1 MEGVCIMAVDME
13 AVKELRSRTGA
24 GMMDCKNA
32 MQECCDVEKAVDYL
46 REKGLAK
53 AAKKAGRA
61 ASQGLVFSYIHTN
74 GKIGVLLELNCET
87 DFVAR
92 TDEFG
97 ALGKELCMQVAAA
110 NPSYIAP
117 EDVPSEDLEREKEIY
132 RRQAQEEG
140 KPANILD
147 KIAEGKVKAF
157 YGDNC
162 LLEQNY
168 IRDPKTKVKDLITA
182 EIAKMGENILV
193 RRFSRFS
200 IGD

>member
-1 MEGVCIMAVDME
+1 MAVDME
-13 AVKELRSRTGA
+13 AVKELRTRTGA
-24 GMMDCKNA
+24 GMMDCKTA
-32 MQECCDVEKAVDYL
+32 MEECGDVEKAVDYL

-74 GKIGVLLELNCET
+74 GKIGVLVELNCET

-92 TDEFG
+92 TDEFNT
-97 ALGKELCMQVAAA
+97 LGKELCMQVAAA
-110 NPSYIAP
+110 NPSYVTP
-117 EDVPSEDLEREKEIY
+117 EEVPFDDLEREKEIY
-132 RRQAQEEG
+132 RRQAVEEG
-140 KPANILD
+140 KPANMVD
-147 KIAEGKVKAF
+147 KIAEGKLKAF

-168 IRDPKTKVKDLITA
+168 IRDPKVKVKDLVTA
-182 EIAKMGENILV
+182 EIAKMGENIIV

>member
-1 MEGVCIMAVDME
+1 MAVDME
-13 AVKELRSRTGA
+13 AVKELRARTGA
-24 GMMDCKNA
+24 GMMDCKGA
-32 MQECCDVEKAVDYL
+32 MEECGNVEKAVDYL

-87 DFVAR
+87 DFVAK
-92 TDEFG
+92 TDEFNT
-97 ALGKELCMQVAAA
+97 LGKELCMQVAAA
-110 NPSYIAP
+110 NPSYIIP
-117 EDVPSEDLEREKEIY
+117 EDVPPDDLDREKEIY
-132 RRQAQEEG
+132 RKQALEEG
-140 KPANILD
+140 KPANIVD
-147 KIAEGKVKAF
+147 KIAEGKLKAF

-168 IRDPKTKVKDLITA
+168 IRDPKVKVRDLITT
-182 EIAKMGENILV
+182 EIAKMGENIVV

>member
-1 MEGVCIMAVDME
+1 MAVDME

-32 MQECCDVEKAVDYL
+32 MQECGDIEKAVDYL

-53 AAKKAGRA
+53 AAKKAGRT

-97 ALGKELCMQVAAA
+97 KLGKELCMQVAAA
-110 NPSYIAP
+110 NPSYITP
-117 EDVPSEDLEREKEIY
+117 EDVPAEDLEREKEIY

-168 IRDPKTKVKDLITA
+168 IRDPKTKVKDLITN
-182 EIAKMGENILV
+182 EIAKMGENIVV

>member
-1 MEGVCIMAVDME
+1 MAVDME
-13 AVKELRSRTGA
+13 AVKELRTRTGA

-32 MQECCDVEKAVDYL
+32 MEECGDIEKAVDYL

-92 TDEFG
+92 TDEFNT
-97 ALGKELCMQVAAA
+97 LGKELCMQVAAA

-147 KIAEGKVKAF
+147 KIAEGKLKAF

-168 IRDPKTKVKDLITA
+168 IRDPKTKVRDLITA
-182 EIAKMGENILV
+182 EIAKMGENMLV

-200 IGD
+200 IGE

>member
-1 MEGVCIMAVDME
+1 MAVDME
-13 AVKELRSRTGA
+13 AVKELRVRTGA

-32 MQECCDVEKAVDYL
+32 MEESGDIEKAVDYL

-92 TDEFG
+92 TDEFNT
-97 ALGKELCMQVAAA
+97 LGKELCMQVAAA
-110 NPSYIAP
+110 NPSYITP
-117 EDVPSEDLEREKEIY
+117 DEVPTEDLEREKEIY
-132 RRQAQEEG
+132 RKQAIEEG
-140 KPANILD
+140 KPERMID
-147 KIAEGKVKAF
+147 KIAEGKLNAF

-168 IRDPKTKVKDLITA
+168 IRDPKVKVKSLITA
-182 EIAKMGENILV
+182 EIAKMGENIIV
-193 RRFSRFS
+193 RRIARFS

>member
-1 MEGVCIMAVDME
+1 MMAVDME

-24 GMMDCKNA
+24 GMMDCRNA
-32 MQECCDVEKAVDYL
+32 MRECGDVEKAVDYL

-97 ALGKELCMQVAAA
+97 TLGKELCMQVAAA
-110 NPSYIAP
+110 NPSYVAP

-132 RRQAQEEG
+132 RGQAREEG

-182 EIAKMGENILV
+182 EIAKMGENIVV